1 MRHTVR
7 PSGMRGYFALAA
19 MMVAMAVVM
28 IAAPISLQSAS
39 AQSTTIQTRVQFLHA
54 GSNVGKVEIK
64 LNGDTKVNDF
74 SYGDTSDWID
84 VDPGSVE
91 LQIEEDRR
99 GINYNIF
106 YAVYPVPAGND
117 YHIIISDQLILAS
130 VVDRSPITDGSARV
144 RVTQASIDVPAV
156 NVIATGTDVNFATQ
170 LNYPRSSDY
179 VSVPAGTYDLAVNI
193 ADSGQQLLAVPGV
206 TFESN
211 MVYDI
216 VVMGDPSDTDHPVS
230 LTTLSD
236 TTAAG
241 TGAATPIATP
251 LATPSS

>member
-7 PSGMRGYFALAA
+7 PSKIRGYFALAA
-19 MMVAMAVVM
+19 MMVAMAVAM
-28 IAAPISLQSAS
+28 IVAPISLQSAS
-39 AQSTTIQTRVQFLHA
+39 AQDTTIQTRVQFLHA
-54 GSNVGKVEIK
+54 GPNVDTVEIK
-64 LNGDTKVNDF
+64 LNGDTKVDEF

-91 LQIEEDRR
+91 VQIEEDRR

-117 YHIIISDQLILAS
+117 YYIVISDQLILGS
-130 VVDRSPITDGSARV
+130 VVDRSPTADGSARV

-156 NVIATGTDVNFATQ
+156 NVIATGTDLNFASQ

-179 VSVPAGTYDLAVNI
+179 VSVPAGTYDLEVNI

-211 MVYDI
+211 MVYDL
-216 VVMGDPSDTDHPVS
+216 VVMGDPSDTDQPVS
-230 LTTLSD
+230 LTTLTD

-241 TGAATPIATP
+241 TGAATPVASPAATP
-251 LATPSS
+251 TS